1 MDEPYSLQNF
11 YIRVQVFPNL
21 ELQRLKP
28 LPSIFC
34 SQLSSFVWGH
44 DRNLDWEIWNT
55 NFGEGIYK
63 FFEYRQGM
71 MGWAYTVM
79 SVVTVSDAPPNNLH
93 RGMRM
98 LLATASISAI
108 STPAL
113 ALIGKHTIKYR
124 CNRKSFVWSKK
135 QQPLRISETYGNPC
149 LFLHLYSYTS
159 PVIYKNGAL
168 QWAS

>member
-28 LPSIFC
+28 LPSIFS
-34 SQLSSFVWGH
+34 SQLSSFIWGH
-44 DRNLDWEIWNT
+44 DWNLGWEIWNI
-55 NFGEGIYK
+55 NFVEGIYK
-63 FFEYRQGM
+63 FCEYRQNM
-71 MGWAYTVM
+71 MGRPYTIM

-124 CNRKSFVWSKK
+124 RNRKSCVV
-135 QQPLRISETYGNPC
+135 SEVKSSS
-149 LFLHLYSYTS
+149 H
-159 PVIYKNGAL
+159 
-168 QWAS
+168 